1 MAQVACVLMPSR
13 ADADL
18 AAVAPSGAGPLRQR
32 KPSIYVPPSGRCEAG
47 IPPRARTWRTGNLS
61 DGAHVTAPPS
71 LPLAPCCSGREN
83 DLPAAE
89 EDEYQEEDEYKEEEE
104 YVELEPSRAP
114 AARSEKDVPKP
125 ARGSQS
131 GSGGSGTGTQAAT
144 ATATATQPPPAQK
157 KRMPAMRDAAAADE
171 EVEGK
176 KVPATTAS
184 GRAPAAVEDDSLKP
198 RSLYEC
204 IELASEGSE
213 HVSTILNISVDG
225 WIEVYKSNAASGLVA
240 WANVVVRAGGIKIV
254 HPIEERLTEEKREML
269 VTTASDNGGYVEP
282 NPLSDKKLTKAF
294 KRGLR
299 KLMETLLEKVKHK
312 ILFDGVLMPWL
323 LEWLTICSQVHAS
336 AEHGAQ
342 HGTQPLCACRN

>member
-1 MAQVACVLMPSR
+1 M
-13 ADADL
+13 
-18 AAVAPSGAGPLRQR
+18 
-32 KPSIYVPPSGRCEAG
+32 
-47 IPPRARTWRTGNLS
+47 
-61 DGAHVTAPPS
+61 
-71 LPLAPCCSGREN
+71 
-83 DLPAAE
+83 
-89 EDEYQEEDEYKEEEE
+89 
-104 YVELEPSRAP
+104 ELEPSRAP